1 VVTRQ
6 ETRFGGSNW
15 PLLLSQH
22 EKHKEKRCY
31 RARTL
36 YAAIACKSHK
46 TSWVAWHGKERVAS
60 GGWTLVWPTKPPP
73 DLLGPEVSHKRR
85 ANEWIRGAEQVSL
98 FFIPRSKRTY
108 YEIEERASKIDFSL
122 PGCLSIFLGHGTNMQ
137 QRIYHTWGWCPLLP
151 VLARRSPLPGI
162 FQYRLAGWFVHDASA
177 RVSHLG
183 HDASAVPAWNATA
196 RIPVSTRKI
205 ICISSNILFSTRKW
219 HCALDESRCQ
229 TGCDFLWLLIE
240 ENVQFFPVYFKTK

>member
-1 VVTRQ
+1 M
-6 ETRFGGSNW
+6 
-15 PLLLSQH
+15 
-22 EKHKEKRCY
+22 EKREWRQGDELWCGRQNHPPTCWGRKFLINAAPMNELGAQSKFLFSSY
-31 RARTL
+31 R
-36 YAAIACKSHK
+36 
-46 TSWVAWHGKERVAS
+46 E
-60 GGWTLVWPTKPPP
+60 P
-73 DLLGPEVSHKRR
+73 RR
-85 ANEWIRGAEQVSL
+85 AKEH
-98 FFIPRSKRTY
+98 

-162 FQYRLAGWFVHDASA
+162 FQYRLAGWFVHDASG